1 MVGDDNI
8 DAHSVETCNRR
19 NSSRPAVTR
28 DHDFRSRSDG
38 SVHSCIA
45 EVITILNAAR
55 NKGCC
60 FATQDTNHPSENRR
74 RADAVDVVVAV
85 NEDQLLLSY
94 RACKPLDRFVH
105 REETEG
111 IVQLIELRPEKELG
125 ILRGYKASDQ
135 QQSANDFW
143 QRQRFH
149 QRANGVF
156 IGRFGKDPARWPNW
170 SRWCRWRGLFRGECS
185 HYRKLESAMSGLKRD
200 HAPSA

>member
-1 MVGDDNI
+1 MVGDNNI
-8 DAHSVETCNRR
+8 DPHSAETRNRR

-28 DHDFRSRSDG
+28 DHDLRSRGDG
-38 SVHSCIA
+38 SVDSCIA
-45 EVITILNAAR
+45 QVIAILNAPR
-55 NKGCC
+55 NKGSCL
-60 FATQDTNHPSENRR
+60 AAQNTNHPSENRR
-74 RADAVDVVVAV
+74 RADPVDVVVAV

-94 RACKPLDRFVH
+94 RARKPLYRFVH

-111 IVQLIELRPEKELG
+111 IVQLIELRPEEELG

-143 QRQRFH
+143 ERQCFH

-156 IGRFGKDPARWPNW
+156 TGSFGKNPARWPNW
-170 SRWCRWRGLFRGECS
+170 SRWCRWRGLFRGECG